1 MATINKKER
10 IVMQAI
16 YDCIAGRESALL
28 GIDEIYAK
36 INTRKYIK
44 FLHKKTNY
52 EQAGIGKIFVTDK
65 PIKKDDIKDILF
77 VLAYAQYFELTSA
90 KDSDRE
96 VFVINMSDKGKN
108 FLRDEHDRRK
118 SIFLIITRTVAL
130 AVLSFLV
137 TMILKAILS

>member
-1 MATINKKER
+1 MATINRKER
-10 IVMQAI
+10 IVMHAI

-28 GIDEIYAK
+28 SIDEIYSR

-44 FLHKKTNY
+44 FLHKKNNY
-52 EQAGIGKIFVTDK
+52 EQAEIGKIFVTDK